1 MHLFLQTSAKIV
13 RDFVTREPFHL
24 CFKKNL
30 NHVFKFTDS
39 SLTDAFTW
47 WVLAFMVPFTG
58 LANIKLLSKSFTLDP
73 KDYWAQVKSLSH
85 QMAAIQLSELCSKN
99 PLKFNP
105 TQITLQVQ
113 LSRYYF
119 TYLYTL
125 SQQVLVLK
133 KSRIRQITMT
143 YVLFSSNVNKLSRFF
158 SSFFLLLKCVF
169 FFFAELLSKTCWIIL

>member
-1 MHLFLQTSAKIV
+1 
-13 RDFVTREPFHL
+13 
-24 CFKKNL
+24 
-30 NHVFKFTDS
+30 
-39 SLTDAFTW
+39 
-47 WVLAFMVPFTG
+47 MVPFTG

-99 PLKFNP
+99 PLKFNL

-133 KSRIRQITMT
+133 KLRIRQMTMT

-158 SSFFLLLKCVF
+158 SSFFAFEVGGIKARPGSLSVLSVLRLGRGLKSIKEQPGS
-169 FFFAELLSKTCWIIL
+169 FFAIFRKFLGRVLFFDKTQPAM